1 MHVKKALDVD
11 LEYFRSFGVFVDPVI
26 RYIQQQDTFY
36 ECYIIV
42 LSLCPEAWQE
52 LFNLMIS
59 NPALLGMKASQ
70 MVGINNHECTYV
82 VKLYSGKNENI

>member
-1 MHVKKALDVD
+1 
-11 LEYFRSFGVFVDPVI
+11 
-26 RYIQQQDTFY
+26 
-36 ECYIIV
+36 
-42 LSLCPEAWQE
+42 
-52 LFNLMIS
+52 MIS

>member
-1 MHVKKALDVD
+1 M
-11 LEYFRSFGVFVDPVI
+11 
-26 RYIQQQDTFY
+26 QDTFY
-36 ECYIIV
+36 ECNIIV
-42 LSLCPEAWQE
+42 LSLCLEAWQE

-70 MVGINNHECTYV
+70 MVGINNHEYV